1 MSRPVFFYATGT
13 AYLLSLVTTSSLLP
27 IGGQADLI
35 TVPGYRGRDGFW
47 NGRITDDV
55 FPVMLDPDKWQARK
69 ITYPASIFPFGGSI
83 NSGVAKTVL
92 AISRLPKGTK
102 FALGG
107 CSQGAAVMSLVLK
120 NYLQTSSAISSRLPD
135 MLGAVMFG
143 NPCRQVNKTW
153 PAFNTYAGGS
163 FSGSFDVANSTTG
176 GHGCFPASYRITNT
190 PANWFEF
197 VGNRV
202 DQVDIVT
209 CVSSASTNGNNF
221 QAAAGDLLSLEAGAL
236 VSVAL
241 SAAKRDAVGAAATIG
256 AAGHIGYPL
265 LPPPGYASNAPT
277 SYQIALEYLDG
288 LGRDAG
294 TAPIVI
300 PQTAARGW
308 SPRLATRR

>member
-13 AYLLSLVTTSSLLP
+13 AYITSLISTGGLIA
-27 IGGQADLI
+27 IGGQEDLI

-55 FPVMLDPDKWQARK
+55 FPAMLDPDRWEARK
-69 ITYPASIFPFGGSI
+69 ITYPASIFPFNASI
-83 NSGVAKTVL
+83 NAGVAKTVL

-107 CSQGAAVMSLVLK
+107 TSQGAAVMSLVLK
-120 NYLQTSSAISSRLPD
+120 NHLQTSSTISARLAD
-135 MLGAVMFG
+135 MVGAVMFG

-153 PAFNTYAGGS
+153 PAFGTYAGGS

-176 GHGCFPASYRITNT
+176 GHGCFPSSFRITNT

-202 DQVDIVT
+202 NLVDIVT
-209 CVSSASTNGNNF
+209 CVSSNSTNGNNF
-221 QAAAGDLLSLEAGAL
+221 QAAAGDLLSLEAGAI
-236 VSVAL
+236 VSVLLSSAKTAAVTAAL
-241 SAAKRDAVGAAATIG
+241 AVG

-265 LPPPGYASNAPT
+265 LPPPNYASNAPT

-288 LGRDAG
+288 IGRDLNP
-294 TAPIVI
+294 APVVI
-300 PQTAARGW
+300 SKANARGW
-308 SPRLATRR
+308 SPRLAARR